1 VWDDLQL
8 PAFALDLPRCLHDY
22 GFAFAPEF
30 GVVFARAFLRQ
41 MSPDLAKC
49 KKEHIAGEVEQ
60 YALPPKGEGMWPT
73 SLRTQWHALVKALA
87 AHAGVDSN
95 LLELSYHV
103 QDEKLLIAGRLKGEQ
118 APRTYRSG
126 LVSCVQSE
134 LPSLLHSPFAALT
147 LSDVCLFV
155 LCVRSV
161 QISIATTR
169 PTSYDKCSP

>member
-1 VWDDLQL
+1 VCDGLQL
-8 PAFALDLPRCLHDY
+8 PAFVLDLPRCLHEH

-30 GVVFARAFLRQ
+30 GVAFARAFLRQ

-49 KKEHIAGEVEQ
+49 KKQHIAGEVEQ
-60 YALPPKGEGMWPT
+60 YALPLKGEGVWPT

-118 APRTYRSG
+118 APRT
-126 LVSCVQSE
+126 
-134 LPSLLHSPFAALT
+134 
-147 LSDVCLFV
+147 
-155 LCVRSV
+155 
-161 QISIATTR
+161 
-169 PTSYDKCSP
+169 

>member
-60 YALPPKGEGMWPT
+60 YALPPRGEGVWPT
-73 SLRTQWHALVKALA
+73 SLRTQWHALAKALA
-87 AHAGVDSN
+87 AHAGVDPK
-95 LLELSYHV
+95 LLGLSYHV

-118 APRTYRSG
+118 APRTYRSAC
-126 LVSCVQSE
+126 LSRVQSVLLS
-134 LPSLLHSPFAALT
+134 LPT
-147 LSDVCLFV
+147 
-155 LCVRSV
+155 
-161 QISIATTR
+161 
-169 PTSYDKCSP
+169 